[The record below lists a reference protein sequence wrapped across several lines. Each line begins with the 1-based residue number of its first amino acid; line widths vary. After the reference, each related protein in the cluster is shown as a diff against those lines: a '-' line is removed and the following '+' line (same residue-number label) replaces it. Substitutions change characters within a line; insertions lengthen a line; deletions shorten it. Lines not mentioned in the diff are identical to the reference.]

1 MSSSSF
7 ISTEPAK
14 APATQEITGD
24 PWFPSVSVGQFDSLY
39 RLTSTVSPEIKK
51 NLLSTAL
58 LSVCEELKSLKTK
71 YPKANDF
78 YDIPHTFIGDLSST
92 ELDFINAVYAHA
104 KSLQT
109 EQYRDFDS
117 TAKGHDRADDI
128 DDSTDH
134 YRRQSREAIR
144 RLIGKSRLSVSLI

>member
-14 APATQEITGD
+14 AATSCDITGD
-24 PWFPSVSVGQFDSLY
+24 PWFPSVSVAQFEKLY
-39 RLTSTVSPEIKK
+39 RLTDTVTPEIKQ

-58 LSVCEELKSLKTK
+58 LSVCEELKTLKTK
-71 YPKANDF
+71 YPKATDF
-78 YDIPHTFIGDLSST
+78 YDVPYTIIGDLSST
-92 ELDFINAVYAHA
+92 ELDFINAVYSHA

-109 EQYRDFDS
+109 EQYRDFDN
-117 TAKGHDRADDI
+117 TAKGHDRADDV
-128 DDSTDH
+128 DQSTDH